1 MTQDDKTAREI
12 SSDAVIVYT
21 TWPDADTATA
31 AAEALVGQG
40 LAACANILPAM
51 TSVFIWEGK
60 LRREQETAMIL
71 KTRKELADRLVAET
85 RRHHPYDTPAILV
98 LEVSGGFQPFLAWI
112 QQQTIDPCGTGAS
125 GARHVA
131 K

>member
-12 SSDAVIVYT
+12 SCDAVVVYT
-21 TWPDADTATA
+21 TWPDADSATA

-51 TSVFIWEGK
+51 TSVFIWEGA
-60 LRREQETAMIL
+60 LQRERETAMIL
-71 KTRKELADRLVAET
+71 KTRRGLADRLVAET

-98 LEVSGGFQPFLAWI
+98 LEVAGGYRPFLAWI
-112 QQQTIDPCGTGAS
+112 QQQTTNAS
-125 GARHVA
+125 APQAPGV
-131 K
+131 